1 MCRMTTGDMWEST
14 LERAA
19 RNRCGERGFC
29 GLLPPWSVRLLRDA
43 TRGVEREG
51 EREGVLLFF
60 SHGMFLACG
69 LGDDRFLAE
78 DVGVL
83 RGAGDEERL
92 VRRCVFDR
100 ERGRERERER
110 ELERGDDRADLV
122 GVDGSDVVLVV

>member
-1 MCRMTTGDMWEST
+1 MTTGDMWEST

-19 RNRCGERGFC
+19 RNRCGERGVC
-29 GLLPPWSVRLLRDA
+29 GLLPPWSVCLLRDA

-78 DVGVL
+78 EVGVL
-83 RGAGDEERL
+83 RGAGDAERL
-92 VRRCVFDR
+92 VRRCVCDR

>member
-19 RNRCGERGFC
+19 RNRCGERGVC
-29 GLLPPWSVRLLRDA
+29 GLLPPWSVCLLRDA

-83 RGAGDEERL
+83 RGAGDAERL

-100 ERGRERERER
+100 ERGRER

>member
-1 MCRMTTGDMWEST
+1 M
-14 LERAA
+14 
-19 RNRCGERGFC
+19 
-29 GLLPPWSVRLLRDA
+29 
-43 TRGVEREG
+43 EREG

-83 RGAGDEERL
+83 RGAGDAERL

-100 ERGRERERER
+100 ERGRERELER